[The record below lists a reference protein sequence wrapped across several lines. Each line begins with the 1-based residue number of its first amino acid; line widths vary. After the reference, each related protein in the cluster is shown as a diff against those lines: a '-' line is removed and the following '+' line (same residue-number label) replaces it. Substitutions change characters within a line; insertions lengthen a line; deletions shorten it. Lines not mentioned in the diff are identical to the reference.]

1 MSEKYCATC
10 LDFDKIHQCCRVRI
24 VSGEP
29 CSYVPVT
36 VSSPACLDFNDAHSI
51 QLPSFTRLSGRIR
64 YNENLKN
71 RRS

>member
-1 MSEKYCATC
+1 MSEHVCGGC
-10 LDFDKIHQCCRVRI
+10 LDHDRIHECCRVRI
-24 VSGEP
+24 VSGDP

-36 VSSPACLDFNDAHSI
+36 ANSHACLDYNDAHSI